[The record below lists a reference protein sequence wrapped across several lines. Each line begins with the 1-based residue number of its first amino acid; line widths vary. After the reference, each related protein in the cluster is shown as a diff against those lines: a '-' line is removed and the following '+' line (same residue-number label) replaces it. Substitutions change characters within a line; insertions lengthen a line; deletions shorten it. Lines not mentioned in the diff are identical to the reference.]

1 MIYDYNALRQLD
13 RIPKKG
19 SIMNSALRIKTMKE
33 AKRAK
38 RNQIIA
44 DVICWASIGIG
55 GAFAAWC
62 WYIIAIIIMG
72 LDL

>member
-1 MIYDYNALRQLD
+1 
-13 RIPKKG
+13 
-19 SIMNSALRIKTMKE
+19 MNSALRIKTMKE

-38 RNQIIA
+38 RNAIIA